1 MQDIFNDPAF
11 NMANLTASINILP
24 NLYGRVGEMGLFAVK
39 PITTR
44 SVIIEEKHG
53 TLNLLQSKP
62 LGSPGTV
69 DDHGARTVRSFVV
82 PHIPHDDIVLPG
94 DVAGIRAFGSETELE
109 TVSSIVNDRLQT
121 MKNKHDITHEWHR
134 MGALKGQILDADGSM
149 IYDLYS
155 EFGITKKTVNFA
167 LGTATT
173 DVKAK
178 CLAVKRHIQK
188 NLMGELM
195 KSVRVLVSEEF
206 FDALTSHANV
216 EKAFANWQEAQ
227 NRLGGDMRTGFD
239 FGGLTFEEYAGEA
252 TDSAGTLRRFIA
264 AGSGHAFPEG
274 TGVTFHQYA
283 APADFNETVNTLG
296 QVYYAKQEP
305 RDMGRGTN
313 IHTQSN
319 PLALCLRPGV
329 LVECT
334 AA

>member
-11 NMANLTASINILP
+11 SMANLTASINILP
-24 NLYGRVGEMGLFAVK
+24 NMYGRVGDMGLFAIK

-53 TLNLLQSKP
+53 KLNLLQSKP

-69 DDHGARTVRSFVV
+69 DDHGQRKVRSFVV

-109 TVSSIVNDRLQT
+109 TVASIVNDRLQT

-134 MGALKGQILDADGSM
+134 MGALKGLILDADGST

-155 EFGITKKTVNFA
+155 EFGIAKKTVNFA

-178 CLAVKRHIQK
+178 CLEVKRHIQK
-188 NLMGELM
+188 NLMGEMM

-239 FGGLTFEEYAGEA
+239 FGGLIFEEYAGEA

-264 AGSGHAFPEG
+264 AGYGHAFPEG
-274 TGVTFHQYA
+274 TGATFHQYA

-329 LVECT
+329 LVELK
-334 AA
+334 AQ